1 MHCRKH
7 QHVLNDLAFIHR
19 GLICLSPNPFRVTA
33 EKNNKQL
40 SVFFCLTRDIPA
52 KAREVFRP
60 ARRNRRPVSS
70 PAERGVPHLSAQFW
84 EPMTVPSLQIK
95 KGCIVCRAF
104 SSWPL
109 VSGILSHTY
118 SHIFLWVTA
127 VKIGDLSFRAK
138 GRLLTLLKSC
148 RLLIPA
154 QHWALFFHYHEDEER
169 NWNYLARYWT
179 VINRDESA
187 ATLWLIWLPRNQTT
201 CIVSFHVLQMYSC
214 LFPCRWVSKEW
225 IIYPGKTRG
234 IIMCVCACIFN
245 LNIIAWLLHICVLP
259 SSACVHRSRHRALF
273 VHEIALITQLPV
285 WVTNKN
291 TNHR

>member
-1 MHCRKH
+1 MRCRKH
-7 QHVLNDLAFIHR
+7 QHVLNDLAFVHR

-95 KGCIVCRAF
+95 NGCFVCRAF

-118 SHIFLWVTA
+118 NDIFPWVTA
-127 VKIGDLSFRAK
+127 VKIDTGDSSFRAK
-138 GRLLTLLKSC
+138 GRLLTLLKSH
-148 RLLIPA
+148 RLNTELYFSVPTRTKREIGIIW
-154 QHWALFFHYHEDEER
+154 H
-169 NWNYLARYWT
+169 
-179 VINRDESA
+179 VIE
-187 ATLWLIWLPRNQTT
+187 LWLTAINPQP
-201 CIVSFHVLQMYSC
+201 
-214 LFPCRWVSKEW
+214 PCD
-225 IIYPGKTRG
+225 
-234 IIMCVCACIFN
+234 
-245 LNIIAWLLHICVLP
+245 
-259 SSACVHRSRHRALF
+259 
-273 VHEIALITQLPV
+273 
-285 WVTNKN
+285 
-291 TNHR
+291 